1 MASHPTLIAHRKR
14 KLTMKRLSV
23 AVLLLMGL
31 ASFMTA
37 EEKKKEVAVPAALN
51 FTVKSLDGKEVD
63 LAKKYE
69 GKVVLIVNVASKCG
83 LTGQYKP
90 LEALQ
95 KTYGADG
102 LVVLGFPCNQFG
114 GQEPGSAEEIK
125 TFCTSKYN
133 VTFDMFS
140 KIDVN
145 GDKADPL
152 YKYLTGKDT
161 DPKFAGQIGWN
172 FEKFLIG
179 RDGQVVARFKPP
191 VSPDSEE
198 VVAAIKTELEK
209 K

>member
-1 MASHPTLIAHRKR
+1 
-14 KLTMKRLSV
+14 MKRLTV
-23 AVLLLMGL
+23 AALLLCGL
-31 ASFMTA
+31 ASMMTA
-37 EEKKKEVAVPAALN
+37 EEKTKKEVAVPAALN

-90 LEALQ
+90 LQALQ
-95 KTYGADG
+95 KTYEADG

-125 TFCTSKYN
+125 TFCTSKYD

-145 GDKADPL
+145 GGKADPL
-152 YKYLTGKDT
+152 YKYLTGT
-161 DPKFAGQIGWN
+161 ETNPKFAGEIGWN

-179 RDGQVVARFKPP
+179 RDGKVVARFKTG
-191 VSPDSEE
+191 VEPDSAE
-198 VVAAIKTELEK
+198 VVAAIQKELEK